1 MDDFIRK
8 LDRELRTGLLTMLVL
23 LVIEREPSACYG
35 YQIIAR
41 LKELSDG
48 NLVMQE
54 GTIYPILHSLHSQG
68 LVESEWG
75 ASANGPPRKYYRLTP
90 TGKSA
95 LRRGFDLWRE
105 LDASSAQVV
114 ESLGGA
120 HEK

>member
-1 MDDFIRK
+1 MTQVDDFIRK
-8 LDRELRTGLLTMLVL
+8 LDRELRTGLLTLLVL
-23 LVIEREPSACYG
+23 LAIERERGYG

-54 GTIYPILHSLHSQG
+54 GTIYPILHSLQSQG

-75 ASANGPPRKYYRLTP
+75 DSTNGPPRKYYNLTP

-95 LRRGFDLWRE
+95 LKRGLGLWRE

-114 ESLGGA
+114 ESLEGA
-120 HEK
+120 HD